1 MENYLRKIRNEEQ
14 SKNINKIKVSSWYPS
29 NLLSPV
35 RVNGRIFNP
44 KEKNKKET
52 DEEIEDFINT
62 KNEKI
67 QLLKFEN
74 KAIETNPLSSL
85 SSKHDDF
92 SYTNRLVPL
101 YRTHIIYK

>member
-1 MENYLRKIRNEEQ
+1 MEEYLRNIRNEEQ
-14 SKNINKIKVSSWYPS
+14 SKNINEIKVSGWYPS
-29 NLLSPV
+29 NLLYPV
-35 RVNGRIFNP
+35 RVNGRIFNKSNREKP
-44 KEKNKKET
+44 K

-101 YRTHIIYK
+101 YRTHLNYK